1 MHNENIFIIS
11 FTNKKRPSKKV
22 AISKALMHDEY
33 LISLCEISRRA
44 FDHLLI
50 ENPYIVDVNR
60 CSPMP
65 EYLGLFRVV
74 DEHNTRAT
82 YQIISSSLMSPRI
95 TVETELI

>member
-1 MHNENIFIIS
+1 MH
-11 FTNKKRPSKKV
+11 
-22 AISKALMHDEY
+22 AEY

-65 EYLGLFRVV
+65 VFRIISRG
-74 DEHNTRAT
+74 TRA
-82 YQIISSSLMSPRI
+82 
-95 TVETELI
+95 